1 MKWNAKKNM
10 TEQIACEQKSLT
22 DEFNSPWTSYF
33 GPLPFKCLFLPTDT
47 LHNAF
52 WALIFFF
59 SLTLFRCFWFNLR
72 NPEIRSFYCAV
83 ELFNLK
89 MNFILKNVQWKMN
102 EKNHGSSKDAKMAI
116 LRLNKENILKIIN
129 EKWFCCRCRARCL
142 KAIVCDLFVYFF
154 RVCFKIDSSENKPK
168 TSTETRILCWPSSNE
183 QWRYDKIMINM
194 LKRRAKESK
203 SL

>member
-59 SLTLFRCFWFNLR
+59 SHSFLLFLIQSEKSR
-72 NPEIRSFYCAV
+72 N
-83 ELFNLK
+83 
-89 MNFILKNVQWKMN
+89 
-102 EKNHGSSKDAKMAI
+102 
-116 LRLNKENILKIIN
+116 KIILLRSWIVQFQN
-129 EKWFCCRCRARCL
+129 EFHIEKCSMENERKKSWLFKRCENGNFATKQRKHSKNNKRKVILLSLSRALLESHCLRFVCVFFSCLFQDWF
-142 KAIVCDLFVYFF
+142 
-154 RVCFKIDSSENKPK
+154 
-168 TSTETRILCWPSSNE
+168 
-183 QWRYDKIMINM
+183 
-194 LKRRAKESK
+194 
-203 SL
+203 